1 MTAATGLLASLSGS
15 LIGLILGLVGGRGS
29 ILAVPLLISV
39 VGIGSTHAAIGTGAI
54 AVALNA
60 AIGLAAYWRAGTIRR
75 GCASVLAAAGVVGAA
90 PGAELG
96 KTVPGERLLG
106 LFGLLMAAVGLAM
119 LRSRRAGDDRA
130 THLTR
135 GTARWLRPRGRAA
148 RRLPRQWRG
157 GAWGRA
163 RRPAGAHPRRARG
176 RLRRHGAAD
185 RAAARLGAGRLSP
198 GRFPFAFPPGRC

>member
-1 MTAATGLLASLSGS
+1 MTAATGLLAALSGS

-75 GCASVLAAAGVVGAA
+75 GCASVPAAAGVVGAA

-96 KTVPGERLLG
+96 KAVPGERLLG

-119 LRSRRAGDDRA
+119 LRPRRAGDDRA

-135 GTARWLRPRGRAA
+135 GTAG
-148 RRLPRQWRG
+148 RRLPRLAGFGLGVGLLAGFLGNG
-157 GAWGRA
+157 GAAPGV
-163 RRPAGAHPRRARG
+163 GLGG
-176 RLRRHGAAD
+176 RLARIRGALEGVFAVMVLLTGL
-185 RAAARLGAGRLSP
+185 RLAWGLAG
-198 GRFPFAFPPGRC
+198 